1 MPIFV
6 FDCVDCGEEV
16 EVICSLQERDVL
28 RTHCFEKEA
37 SSCAGP
43 LERRQVARITVGK
56 PSYQCGAILSSG
68 ETVPGNFGKDAPKKK
83 GRWRP

>member
-6 FDCVDCGEEV
+6 FDCEVCDEEI
-16 EVICSLQERDVL
+16 EVILPLSRRDEVRL
-28 RTHCFEKEA
+28 HCGVVEESDCLGTLK
-37 SSCAGP
+37 
-43 LERRQVARITVGK
+43 RQPVARISIGK

-83 GRWRP
+83 GWRRP